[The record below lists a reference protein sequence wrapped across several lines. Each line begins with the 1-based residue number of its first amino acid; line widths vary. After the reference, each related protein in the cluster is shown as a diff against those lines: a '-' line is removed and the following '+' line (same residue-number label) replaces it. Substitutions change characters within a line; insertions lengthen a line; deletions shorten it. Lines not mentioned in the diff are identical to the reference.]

1 MGSLHLF
8 LLLLVTELSQALNTT
23 VLQGV
28 TGESLKVSCTYD
40 AVKHWGRRKAWCR
53 QLSED
58 GPCQRVVSTHGV
70 WLLAFLRKRNGSTVI
85 ADDTFA
91 GTVTITLRNL
101 QADDAGLY
109 QCQSLRGREAEVL
122 QRVLVEVLKDPLE
135 DQDAGDLW
143 VPEESGSFED
153 AQVEHSTSRQVSP
166 CGSPLAYHLPPLSKE
181 PIRRDF
187 LPTHFRSSPPGL
199 YPPEQ
204 APYSQHPLGC
214 SQEQAE
220 ARDTCGQWAGL
231 WPRCWAPTSD
241 PHWTQRYVREFQ
253 VGGE

>member
-1 MGSLHLF
+1 MGKARSCTRDPLRLSPPAGWLRKSAMGPLHLF

-28 TGESLKVSCTYD
+28 TGESLRVSCTYD

-53 QLSED
+53 QLSEE

-85 ADDTFA
+85 ADDTLA

-101 QADDAGLY
+101 QAGDAGLY

-122 QRVLVEVLKDPLE
+122 QKVLVEVLEDPLD

-143 VPEESGSFED
+143 VPEESERFEV
-153 AQVEHSTSRQVSP
+153 AQVEHSTSRSQSGETSFPPTSVLLL
-166 CGSPLAYHLPPLSKE
+166 LACVLLSKLLTAS
-181 PIRRDF
+181 I
-187 LPTHFRSSPPGL
+187 LW
-199 YPPEQ
+199 
-204 APYSQHPLGC
+204 AV
-214 SQEQAE
+214 
-220 ARDTCGQWAGL
+220 ARAKQKQGMPVVSGPDCGQDAGHQL
-231 WPRCWAPTSD
+231 QILTGPRGT
-241 PHWTQRYVREFQ
+241 
-253 VGGE
+253 